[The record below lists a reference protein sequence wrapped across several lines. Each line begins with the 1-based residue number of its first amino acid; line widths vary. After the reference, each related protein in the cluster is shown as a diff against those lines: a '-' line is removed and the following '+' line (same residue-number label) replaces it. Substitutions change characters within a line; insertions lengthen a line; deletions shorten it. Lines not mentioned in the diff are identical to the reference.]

1 MDFAENTPVMEEV
14 AAKLEEAAGQIDT
27 HAENITK
34 GIAGL
39 NEDWVGES
47 YNNFK
52 AQCDAFAPSMTAL
65 YNVLR
70 AYAYIFKSNVEPA
83 ADELEAAVQSALG

>member
-1 MDFAENTPVMEEV
+1 MDFAENTPVQEEV
-14 AAKLEEAAGQIDT
+14 AAKLKEAADQIDT

-52 AQCDAFAPSMTAL
+52 TQCDEFAPSMTAL
-65 YNVLR
+65 SAVLR
-70 AYAYIFKSNVEPA
+70 AYAYIYTNNVESA
-83 ADELEAAVQSALG
+83 SEVLETAIQGALG